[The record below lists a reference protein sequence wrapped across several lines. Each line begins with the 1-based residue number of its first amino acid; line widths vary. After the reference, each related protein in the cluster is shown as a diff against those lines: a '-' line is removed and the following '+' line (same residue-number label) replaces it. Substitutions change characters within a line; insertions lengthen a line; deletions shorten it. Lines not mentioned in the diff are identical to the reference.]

1 MIILNVMINNMVY
14 VSLLIEHNSNRYT
27 NVDAHVSKLHPQ
39 ICLLMWNKPFAKKGV
54 V

>member
-1 MIILNVMINNMVY
+1 MIIINVMINNMVY
-14 VSLLIEHNSNRYT
+14 VSLLIEHNSNKYT
-27 NVDAHVSKLHPQ
+27 NVDAHVYKLHLQ